1 VLTPLQEKIAA
12 LVAESLMGSDF
23 ALAGG
28 AALISQGLVDR
39 RTNDLDFF
47 GSSESA
53 LAEKFPMVVSA
64 LQREGLEVDIRR
76 SSPRFARIVVRGLES
91 ETEVDFGLDS
101 RLFPLEQ
108 GEFSPVLASKELAV
122 DKVLAVF
129 GRAEARDF
137 VDLYA
142 LEQFFYLEDLFV
154 FAAQKDRGFD
164 VGVFADM
171 ARRASLLDPSEFN
184 LKDSQYRALMAEV
197 EKWRE
202 LALDLVRKRDRGNQL
217 ER

>member
-1 VLTPLQEKIAA
+1 
-12 LVAESLMGSDF
+12 MGSDF